1 MNPIRLRKHTGIS
14 KSLYYTTV
22 SFNFMNYYMQFICN
36 KLPFNF
42 VATYIIDSNSRTNEG
57 DKT

>member
-1 MNPIRLRKHTGIS
+1 MNKILSRTGV
-14 KSLYYTTV
+14 YYTTV